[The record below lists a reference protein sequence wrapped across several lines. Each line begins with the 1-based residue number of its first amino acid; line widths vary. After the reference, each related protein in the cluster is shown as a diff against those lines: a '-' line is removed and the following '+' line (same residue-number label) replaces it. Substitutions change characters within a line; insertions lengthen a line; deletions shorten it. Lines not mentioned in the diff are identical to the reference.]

1 MRCVVCGVLSAGVL
15 SAVHAVCCVVVS
27 HANTGVTLCLFLS
40 SFLSSHLRYFITR
53 LPNPHFSPELQAK
66 TTVVDFT
73 VTMKVNGLYNKYYN
87 G

>member
-1 MRCVVCGVLSAGVL
+1 MLTQ
-15 SAVHAVCCVVVS
+15 VS
-27 HANTGVTLCLFLS
+27 LCLFLS
-40 SFLSSHLRYFITR
+40 SFLSSYLSSFLSSNLRSFITR
-53 LPNPHFSPELQAK
+53 LTNPHFSPELQAK